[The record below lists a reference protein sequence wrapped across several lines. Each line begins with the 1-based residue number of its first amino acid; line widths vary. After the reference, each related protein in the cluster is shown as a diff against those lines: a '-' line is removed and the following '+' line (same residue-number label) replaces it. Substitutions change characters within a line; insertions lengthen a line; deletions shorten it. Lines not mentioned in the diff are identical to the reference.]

1 MKCYRFFRD
10 AYFLS
15 ALPFNQI
22 LSKMKIWNSLGG
34 GEAGWRGWV
43 RVVKKLCNFKNGKGE
58 TKMDGE
64 TCCASVRLSA
74 QNFLLKNEF

>member
-34 GEAGWRGWV
+34 GGGGGCV
-43 RVVKKLCNFKNGKGE
+43 CVVKKLCNFKNGKGE

-74 QNFLLKNEF
+74 KNF